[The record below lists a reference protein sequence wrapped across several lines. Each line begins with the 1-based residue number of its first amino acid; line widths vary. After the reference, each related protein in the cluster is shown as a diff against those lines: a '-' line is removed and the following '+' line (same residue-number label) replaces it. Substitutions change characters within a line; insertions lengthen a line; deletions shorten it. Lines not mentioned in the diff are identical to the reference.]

1 MACVFLGIGNIQL
14 KLRKLASLALCTLA
28 SGCAV
33 SHKSVVAPLASAPA
47 RNATKAELIDRYNRE
62 VSAVQTITAAVRMS
76 PTAGSALSGVI
87 ENYHQVNGFILAE
100 RPDSIRVIG
109 QAPVIAKDI
118 FDMASDG
125 QVFHIFI
132 PSKNEFIEGPA
143 DLHRAGKRP
152 IENLRPQHL
161 FDALI
166 WPMIG
171 ADAQVLLEEVDALP
185 VRYYVLTV
193 AANGPQGW
201 ELQRKVW
208 FDRANL
214 QIARMQIYDAQG
226 AVVSEVQT
234 TDWQPTGTVDYPRR
248 IRMDRP
254 VDDYRLDI
262 AITQLTINQTVGAD
276 RFHLTQPAGTQLVRL
291 GEDGHP

>member
-1 MACVFLGIGNIQL
+1 MNIQF
-14 KLRKLASLALCTLA
+14 KLRELLSLGVCALA

-33 SHKSVVAPLASAPA
+33 SHKTVLAPIASAPA
-47 RNATKAELIDRYNRE
+47 MNSTKAELIDRYNHE
-62 VSAVQTITAAVRMS
+62 ASAVRTINAAVRMS

-87 ENYHQVNGFILAE
+87 ENYHQVNGYVLAE

-143 DLHRAGKRP
+143 DLRLAGKHP

-166 WPMIG
+166 WPAIG
-171 ADAQVLLEEVDALP
+171 NDAPVLLEEADALP
-185 VRYYVLTV
+185 IHYYVLTV
-193 AANGPQGW
+193 ATNGSQGW

-208 FDRANL
+208 FDRASL
-214 QIARMQIYDAQG
+214 QIARIQTYDAAG
-226 AVVSEVQT
+226 AVISDVQMK
-234 TDWQPTGTVDYPRR
+234 DWQPADAVDYPRH
-248 IRMDRP
+248 ILIDRP
-254 VDDYRLDI
+254 IDEYRLDI
-262 AITQLTINQTVGAD
+262 AITQLTVNQAMSAD
-276 RFHLTQPAGTQLVRL
+276 RFQLAQPAGTQLVRL
-291 GEDGHP
+291 SEDAHP

>member
-1 MACVFLGIGNIQL
+1 MNIQF
-14 KLRKLASLALCTLA
+14 KLRELLSLGVCALA

-33 SHKSVVAPLASAPA
+33 SHKTVLAPIASAPA
-47 RNATKAELIDRYNRE
+47 MNSTKAELIDRYNHE
-62 VSAVQTITAAVRMS
+62 ASAVRTINAAVRMS

-87 ENYHQVNGFILAE
+87 ENYHQVNGYVLAE

-143 DLHRAGKRP
+143 DLRLAGKHP

-166 WPMIG
+166 WPAIG
-171 ADAQVLLEEVDALP
+171 NDAPVLLEEADALP
-185 VRYYVLTV
+185 IHYYVLTV
-193 AANGPQGW
+193 AANGSQGW

-208 FDRANL
+208 FDRASL
-214 QIARMQIYDAQG
+214 QIARIQTYDAAG
-226 AVVSEVQT
+226 AVISDVQMK
-234 TDWQPTGTVDYPRR
+234 DWQPADAVDYPRH
-248 IRMDRP
+248 ILIDRP
-254 VDDYRLDI
+254 IDEYRLDI
-262 AITQLTINQTVGAD
+262 AITQLTVNQAMSAD
-276 RFHLTQPAGTQLVRL
+276 RFQLAQPAGTQLVRL
-291 GEDGHP
+291 SEDAHP

>member
-1 MACVFLGIGNIQL
+1 MFCVFSGVVNIRL
-14 KLRKLASLALCTLA
+14 TLREIASLAICALA

-33 SHKSVVAPLASAPA
+33 SHKSVVAPIASAA
-47 RNATKAELIDRYNRE
+47 ALNASKAELLDRYNHE
-62 VSAVQTITAAVRMS
+62 ASAIQTINAAVRMS

-87 ENYHQVNGFILAE
+87 ENYHQVNGYILAE

-143 DLHRAGKRP
+143 DLHRAGTHP

-166 WPMIG
+166 WPAVE
-171 ADAQVLLEEVDALP
+171 ADAPVLSEEVDVLP
-185 VRYYVLTV
+185 AHYYVLTV
-193 AANGPQGW
+193 ASNGSQGW
-201 ELQRKVW
+201 ELQRKIW
-208 FDRANL
+208 FDRADL

-226 AVVSEVQT
+226 ALVSDVQMK
-234 TDWQPTGTVDYPRR
+234 DWLPADTVDYPRHIR
-248 IRMDRP
+248 IDRP
-254 VDDYRLDI
+254 LDDYRLDI
-262 AITQLTINQTVGAD
+262 AITELTLNQTVTAD
-276 RFHLTQPAGTQLVRL
+276 RFHLAQPAGTQLVRL
-291 GEDGHP
+291 GEDARP

>member
-1 MACVFLGIGNIQL
+1 MFCVFLGIVNIRL
-14 KLRKLASLALCTLA
+14 KLGVIAWVAMCALA

-33 SHKSVVAPLASAPA
+33 SRKSVVAPIASAPA
-47 RNATKAELIDRYNRE
+47 MNATKTELINRYNQE
-62 VSAVQTITAAVRMS
+62 ASAVQTINATVRMS

-87 ENYHQVNGFILAE
+87 ENYHQVNGYILAE

-109 QAPVIAKDI
+109 QAPVIPKDI

-143 DLHRAGKRP
+143 DLHRAGKHP

-166 WPMIG
+166 WPAIE
-171 ADAQVLLEEVDALP
+171 ADAAVLLEEADALP
-185 VRYYVLTV
+185 VHYYVLTV
-193 AANGPQGW
+193 AANGSQGW

-208 FDRANL
+208 FDRTNL
-214 QIARMQIYDAQG
+214 QMARMQVYDPQG
-226 AVVSEVQT
+226 VIVSDVQMK
-234 TDWQPTGTVDYPRR
+234 DWQPADAINYPRH
-248 IRMDRP
+248 ILIDRP

-262 AITQLTINQTVGAD
+262 AVTQLTVNQAVSAD
-276 RFHLTQPAGTQLVRL
+276 RFHLVQPAGTQLVRL
-291 GEDGHP
+291 GEDARP